1 MHRPSRPS
9 PSRQASSPHPWCSQ
23 MVVEGSATVVEGLV
37 TVAEGL
43 ATVAE
48 GSATVAEGSATVM
61 VETTVETTA
70 AGREMM
76 PTCRCRP
83 AEGWRALQTVDGQ
96 DHDRA
101 GACHTCARSLRH
113 TCARSSHARLAC
125 AQAAAAFAVS
135 TPASCC
141 PLLGEPAVPGSG
153 SSTSA
158 ELTRTPLHGTRICIH
173 RRIRMCMPCLQQ
185 RSRRAAEPASW
196 RTSAAVAP
204 PCRETPSAGRA
215 RHRLPTSSEIWPR
228 TDQTHI

>member
-1 MHRPSRPS
+1 M
-9 PSRQASSPHPWCSQ
+9 
-23 MVVEGSATVVEGLV
+23 VEGLV

-48 GSATVAEGSATVM
+48 GLATVAEGSATVVEGLATVAEGSARVEM
-61 VETTVETTA
+61 VVTTVETTA
-70 AGREMM
+70 AEREMM

-83 AEGWRALQTVDGQ
+83 AEAWRALQTVDGQ

-101 GACHTCARSLRH
+101 GASHTCARSLRH

-158 ELTRTPLHGTRICIH
+158 ELTRTPLHGKRKSIH

-185 RSRRAAEPASW
+185 RS
-196 RTSAAVAP
+196 
-204 PCRETPSAGRA
+204 
-215 RHRLPTSSEIWPR
+215 
-228 TDQTHI
+228 

>member
-1 MHRPSRPS
+1 MKSTPLD
-9 PSRQASSPHPWCSQ
+9 
-23 MVVEGSATVVEGLV
+23 EGAVAREREREAEVTEAVARVRDTVADGLA

-48 GSATVAEGSATVM
+48 GSARVEM

-70 AGREMM
+70 AEREMM

-101 GACHTCARSLRH
+101 GASHTCVRSLRH

-141 PLLGEPAVPGSG
+141 PLLKEPAVPGSG

-158 ELTRTPLHGTRICIH
+158 ELTRTPLHGTRKSIH

-185 RSRRAAEPASW
+185 RS
-196 RTSAAVAP
+196 
-204 PCRETPSAGRA
+204 
-215 RHRLPTSSEIWPR
+215 
-228 TDQTHI
+228 